1 MSESSII
8 KVSMRDKT
16 KGCLNYGLKFQFKN
30 GTEHITFRKND
41 GYFLKC
47 FTDGL
52 FERNRCLNCEYKGQ
66 NIMSDLLIGDAWGIE
81 KVFPEFTDSLGC
93 SAVLVLTEK
102 GKKIFNEVEK
112 YFLIRNVDNQEII
125 RNNPRIILPAPRNV
139 FQKSFEKKL
148 EKSDAN
154 IHFWT
159 EKYAKSTILN
169 RIKWKVLGGE
179 N

>member
-1 MSESSII
+1 M
-8 KVSMRDKT
+8 
-16 KGCLNYGLKFQFKN
+16 
-30 GTEHITFRKND
+30 
-41 GYFLKC
+41 
-47 FTDGL
+47 
-52 FERNRCLNCEYKGQ
+52 
-66 NIMSDLLIGDAWGIE
+66 E
-81 KVFPEFTDSLGC
+81 KVCPEFTDSLGC

-112 YFLIRNVDNQEII
+112 YFLIRNVDSQEII
-125 RNNPRIILPAPRNV
+125 RNNPRIILPAPRNT

-148 EKSDAN
+148 EKSNAN

-159 EKYAKSTILN
+159 EKYAKPTILN

>member
-1 MSESSII
+1 
-8 KVSMRDKT
+8 
-16 KGCLNYGLKFQFKN
+16 
-30 GTEHITFRKND
+30 
-41 GYFLKC
+41 
-47 FTDGL
+47 
-52 FERNRCLNCEYKGQ
+52 
-66 NIMSDLLIGDAWGIE
+66 MSDLLIGDAWGME
-81 KVFPEFTDSLGC
+81 KVCPEFTDSLGC
-93 SAVLVLTEK
+93 SAVLLLTEK

-112 YFLIRNVDNQEII
+112 YFLIRNVDSQEII
-125 RNNPRIILPAPRNV
+125 RNNPRIILPAPRNT

-159 EKYAKSTILN
+159 EKYAKPTILN